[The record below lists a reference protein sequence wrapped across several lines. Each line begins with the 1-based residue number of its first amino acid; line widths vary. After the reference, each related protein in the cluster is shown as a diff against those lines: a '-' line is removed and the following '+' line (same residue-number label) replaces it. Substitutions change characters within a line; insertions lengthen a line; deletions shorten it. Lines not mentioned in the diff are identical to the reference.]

1 MLWDAFLWASTIPIP
16 KQPPKQQQLQT
27 PYTTHKTTINGCMVI
42 IYGHQFAISHT
53 VRSARE
59 NDIEAHAMGIWFW
72 LRHIYKFKTRRQ
84 CPYHHKMVN
93 ASLCVVCVSCVCRPQ
108 RQEFANG
115 QRSPSYTSRTSSLG
129 KIFLIAITLVAL
141 FFSIYVWVPNMKTP
155 PSLPVSCGQTIIQ
168 KFIYFIY
175 TSRQVE
181 VVFIYIYIC
190 INTGM
195 SQI

>member
-1 MLWDAFLWASTIPIP
+1 MSVQALLWHKSIFEYSNLSLARGEQQCCGMRFSGPP
-16 KQPPKQQQLQT
+16 QSRYPPKQQQLQT

-84 CPYHHKMVN
+84 CPYHHKMFN

-141 FFSIYVWVPNMKTP
+141 FF
-155 PSLPVSCGQTIIQ
+155 L
-168 KFIYFIY
+168 
-175 TSRQVE
+175 
-181 VVFIYIYIC
+181 YIC
-190 INTGM
+190 VGA
-195 SQI
+195 